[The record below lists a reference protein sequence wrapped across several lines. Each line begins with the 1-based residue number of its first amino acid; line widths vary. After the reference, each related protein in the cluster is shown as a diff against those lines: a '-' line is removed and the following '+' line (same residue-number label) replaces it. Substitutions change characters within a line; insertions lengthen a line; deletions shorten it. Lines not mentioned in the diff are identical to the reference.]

1 MSKTVEV
8 TQTPNRY
15 VTITQKKSVSTVAH
29 PAEQVIEVSSNRTG
43 GVSPSS
49 LIPLVSYKHTQSA
62 VSNLWTINHNL
73 KFMPNVTVFNSAD
86 GMVEG
91 NVIHTSLTSLYIE
104 FSAAFSGYAV
114 LS

>member
-1 MSKTVEV
+1 MSNTVSITKKKTV
-8 TQTPNRY
+8 
-15 VTITQKKSVSTVAH
+15 TVVVH
-29 PAEQVIEVSSNRTG
+29 PSEQVIEVSSGRASG
-43 GVSPSS
+43 S
-49 LIPLVSYKHTQSA
+49 LSATSILPLVSYKHTQSA

-91 NVIHTSLTSLYIE
+91 NVIHTSVNSLYIE
-104 FSAAFSGYAV
+104 FSASFSGYAV

>member
-1 MSKTVEV
+1 MTKTVEV
-8 TQTPNRY
+8 
-15 VTITQKKSVSTVAH
+15 TQKKSVSTVTH
-29 PAEQVIEVSSNRTG
+29 PAKQVIEVSSNRSGITPTTLL
-43 GVSPSS
+43 S
-49 LIPLVSYKHTQSA
+49 LVSYKHTQSA

-91 NVIHTSLTSLYIE
+91 NVVHTSLNSLYIQ
-104 FSAAFSGYAV
+104 FSASFSGYAV